1 MKGKNI
7 FAQAY
12 ESNDAPTLA
21 ALISAIRGIRIAILA
36 GLHFALVGI
45 RHPGCFNASTSEMK
59 TPNIRYILRFTS
71 FQPVYNHS
79 INNHS
84 LLMNGHL
91 SGWKK
96 LYPAKAP
103 RLLIIII
110 TFAFVYG
117 FWPLSI
123 LRIAGA
129 LDQQEP
135 APLSDQ
141 PLALPTETPKIRVPQ
156 T

>member
-1 MKGKNI
+1 MQTIWLAGQKSMKGKNI

-45 RHPGCFNASTSEMK
+45 RHPGCFNARTSEMK

-79 INNHS
+79 IN
-84 LLMNGHL
+84 
-91 SGWKK
+91 
-96 LYPAKAP
+96 KA
-103 RLLIIII
+103 
-110 TFAFVYG
+110 
-117 FWPLSI
+117 
-123 LRIAGA
+123 
-129 LDQQEP
+129 
-135 APLSDQ
+135 
-141 PLALPTETPKIRVPQ
+141 
-156 T
+156 

>member
-1 MKGKNI
+1 MQGPS
-7 FAQAY
+7 
-12 ESNDAPTLA
+12 E
-21 ALISAIRGIRIAILA
+21 IR
-36 GLHFALVGI
+36 
-45 RHPGCFNASTSEMK
+45 
-59 TPNIRYILRFTS
+59 TPNIRYVLRFTS

-79 INNHS
+79 INDHS

-96 LYPAKAP
+96 VYSAKAP

-110 TFAFVYG
+110 TFAFVHG

-135 APLSDQ
+135 APLSDRLIFADLLSPSQ
-141 PLALPTETPKIRVPQ
+141 DRRP
-156 T
+156 